1 MFRLLLETSSEQLKK
16 YEKFPP
22 EVMMSPGGDDTC
34 QLNVYRTVYGAK
46 LEQHY
51 CLEEDWFIEYFAEGI

>member
-1 MFRLLLETSSEQLKK
+1 MKLQLDIFPRLKLHISSSVVL
-16 YEKFPP
+16 
-22 EVMMSPGGDDTC
+22 MMSPGGDETC